1 MMDIQKLIRFLSND
15 FRNAILSIRKKEG
28 ELIPRLNLKEK
39 TKLNGNYMDV
49 YSKDLK
55 RVRKEPLIACNY
67 MLDNFLSNHTII
79 GVKYFTYN
87 QYHPDKTC
95 FDIITT
101 EGTFTIALGNCNIKD
116 IFPNFVKRVELAK
129 REGIMKNLFSKDI
142 EEINKLKKQLFLG
155 LNSYRGEIKTGIGYY
170 NYNVLSFPRDDKID
184 IPEYERKF
192 VVKYI
197 QEILKMYRITDD
209 YSYEDIITKLELMK
223 NSFSN
228 PKRSR
233 FTNEELKIGNV
244 TFGFYN
250 DEKALI
256 QFGLIEEAIKNLE
269 KDFIYQTFT
278 DVTDEFGRQ
287 LVIKNYQKI
296 GGK

>member
-1 MMDIQKLIRFLSND
+1 
-15 FRNAILSIRKKEG
+15 
-28 ELIPRLNLKEK
+28 
-39 TKLNGNYMDV
+39 
-49 YSKDLK
+49 
-55 RVRKEPLIACNY
+55 
-67 MLDNFLSNHTII
+67 
-79 GVKYFTYN
+79 
-87 QYHPDKTC
+87 
-95 FDIITT
+95 
-101 EGTFTIALGNCNIKD
+101 
-116 IFPNFVKRVELAK
+116 
-129 REGIMKNLFSKDI
+129 
-142 EEINKLKKQLFLG
+142 
-155 LNSYRGEIKTGIGYY
+155 
-170 NYNVLSFPRDDKID
+170 
-184 IPEYERKF
+184 
-192 VVKYI
+192 
-197 QEILKMYRITDD
+197 MYRITDD

-223 NSFSN
+223 NSLSN